1 MRETHQGIFH
11 KPILLN
17 ESLKLLLVDPSGV
30 YVDGTMGGGGHS
42 EAILTHL
49 NKKGKLVGIDRDGDA
64 VAHCRERFHSF
75 GARVHVVKGEFGKV
89 DRLLAGLGF
98 SKIHGFFLDLGVS
111 SFQIDT
117 KERGFSY
124 LSDGPLDMRMD
135 SSALTSAK
143 DVIHDYSESH
153 LEDIFFR
160 YGEERYARRIARKIV
175 EERKKRSIETTG
187 ALADLVRSIIPS
199 KGHLKTLSRIWQ
211 AIRIEVND
219 EISQLKEGLE
229 RIIPFMIPGGRI
241 VVLSYESLS
250 DRLVKRF
257 FRGEE
262 PTFSRKDEP
271 RPRSG
276 CCFRVLTRR
285 VVRPTEEEVRNNPRA
300 RSARLRAAE
309 RVMDSHS
316 RNIEP

>member
-1 MRETHQGIFH
+1 MKETHQRIFH

-17 ESLKLLLVDPSGV
+17 ESLKLLLVDPSGI

-42 EAILTHL
+42 EAILMHL
-49 NKKGKLVGIDRDGDA
+49 DKKGKLIGIDRDGDA
-64 VAHCRERFHSF
+64 IAHCRERFHSF
-75 GARVHVVKGEFGKV
+75 GARVHIVKGEFGKV
-89 DRLLAGLGF
+89 DCLLAGLGF

-117 KERGFSY
+117 EERGFSY

-135 SSALTSAK
+135 SSAVASAK
-143 DVIHDYSESH
+143 NVINDYSERH
-153 LEDIFFR
+153 LEDIFFK

-187 ALADLVRSIIPS
+187 ALADLVRSITPS

-229 RIIPFMIPGGRI
+229 RIIPFLIPGGRI

-271 RPRSG
+271 KPRSV

-309 RVMDSHS
+309 KTTNRY
-316 RNIEP
+316 